1 MCRTL
6 DAYNSYVGTCVY
18 MSPKRFDPDMYG
30 DNYDGYASDIWS
42 LGLTLMKLYIGHFP
56 FLTSR
61 SETRLGHPHQDWG
74 LVHLTKSLVR
84 SNDDDDDDD
93 HNRLS
98 NQQASREAS
107 GLVPTLKNGQFLGA
121 QEELTTQGSKP
132 WIQIW

>member
-6 DAYNSYVGTCVY
+6 DACNSYVGTCVY

-30 DNYDGYASDIWS
+30 CNYDGYASDIWS
-42 LGLTLMKLYIGHFP
+42 LGLTLMKLYMGHFP

-61 SETRLGHPHQDWG
+61 SKTKLGHLHQDWG
-74 LVHLTKSLVR
+74 LVYLTKSLVR
-84 SNDDDDDDD
+84 SNDDDD

-98 NQQASREAS
+98 NQQAS

-121 QEELTTQGSKP
+121 QEELTTQGSEP